1 MILKSAY
8 QQILIVVDRDEL
20 AQMLLPEPGFE
31 IEKIEDKQKE
41 VHFIFGRKTD
51 IDMSLSCPT
60 KKDGSSTVNRGHEH
74 HRSTRSCKA
83 REGRPHRLGGVQRG
97 GGT

>member
-31 IEKIEDKQKE
+31 IEKIEDKQHE

-60 KKDGSSTVNRGHEH
+60 KKDSEEEKKLFSMQEELRQ
-74 HRSTRSCKA
+74 A
-83 REGRPHRLGGVQRG
+83 RRLS
-97 GGT
+97 

>member
-31 IEKIEDKQKE
+31 IEKIEDKQSE

-60 KKDGSSTVNRGHEH
+60 KKDSEEEKKLFSMQEELRQ
-74 HRSTRSCKA
+74 A
-83 REGRPHRLGGVQRG
+83 RRL
-97 GGT
+97 

>member
-31 IEKIEDKQKE
+31 IETIEDQQHE

-60 KKDGSSTVNRGHEH
+60 KKDSEEEQKLFSMQEELRQ
-74 HRSTRSCKA
+74 A
-83 REGRPHRLGGVQRG
+83 RRLS
-97 GGT
+97 